1 MASHIDAEKLWTKDF
16 VTVSVI
22 NFLVFLI
29 HFLLMVT
36 IAAYAV
42 DKFQASA
49 SLAGLVAGI
58 FIIGALI
65 GRLAAGRLTDIA
77 SSKKILMIGTILFII
92 TSLLYFAAVNLTL
105 LVVIRLFH
113 GVAYGIASTATGTI
127 VALIIPDKR
136 RGEGIGYYSLGAILA
151 VALGPF
157 LGILSLHYLHSM
169 MIFVIASIFA
179 LISFVLSFWVTDRAD
194 ARPEPV
200 LPNAAN
206 QFQISKYLELKA
218 LPISLVALTI
228 GISYSVVL
236 AFMSLYA
243 VDLHLEKA
251 ASFYF
256 LVYALA
262 VLVSRPFSGRLL
274 DVRGANI
281 VMYPCFFIYCV
292 GMLLLSQASHGITLL
307 AAGVINGL
315 GYGNFISCAQAISI
329 KGIPA
334 KRLGLATS
342 TFFVFVDLG
351 FGAGPYLLGSLIP
364 LTGYRGLYLAM
375 VALILAAIVLY
386 HFLLGKRESAPA
398 TPDQPVSC
406 ECK

>member
-1 MASHIDAEKLWTKDF
+1 MDTEKLWTKDF

-29 HFLLMVT
+29 HFLLLVT

-65 GRLAAGRLTDIA
+65 GRLGAGRLTEIT

-105 LVVIRLFH
+105 LVIVRLFN
-113 GVAYGIASTATGTI
+113 GIAYGVASTATGTI
-127 VALIIPDKR
+127 VAQIIPDNR
-136 RGEGIGYYSLGAILA
+136 RGEGIGYYSLGAILG

-169 MIFVIASIFA
+169 MIFVVASIFA
-179 LISFVLSFWVTDRAD
+179 LVSFILSFWVTDRAD
-194 ARPEPV
+194 PMTEPVRPE
-200 LPNAAN
+200 AQE
-206 QFQISKYLELKA
+206 QFQISRYLELKA
-218 LPISLVALTI
+218 MPISLVALTI
-228 GISYSVVL
+228 GLSYSVVL

-243 VDLHLEKA
+243 AELHLEKA

-256 LVYALA
+256 LVYSLA

-292 GMLLLSQASHGITLL
+292 GMLLFSQASYGITLL
-307 AAGVINGL
+307 AAGAIIGL
-315 GYGNFISCAQAISI
+315 GYGNFISCAQAMSI
-329 KGIPA
+329 KGIRA
-334 KRLGLATS
+334 NRLGLATS
-342 TFFVFVDLG
+342 TFFIFVDLG

-364 LTGYRGLYLAM
+364 FTGYRGLYLAM
-375 VALILAAIVLY
+375 IALILAAIVLY
-386 HFLLGKRESAPA
+386 HLLLGKRVSAPVK
-398 TPDQPVSC
+398 PDQPVSC
-406 ECK
+406 EWK